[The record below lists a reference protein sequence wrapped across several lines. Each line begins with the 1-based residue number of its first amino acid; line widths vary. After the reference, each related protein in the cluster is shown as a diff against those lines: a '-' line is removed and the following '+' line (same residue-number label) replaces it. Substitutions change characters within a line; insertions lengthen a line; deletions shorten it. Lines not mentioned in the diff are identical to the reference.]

1 MVWAGSRL
9 GTLSC
14 QRQLPEIRFRTR
26 KPYWQTNG
34 VAGWRN
40 HCVIEA
46 IAIHP
51 FHVTSS
57 PRKKNDSIV
66 LSIVFCSNRCSTLI
80 WSETLPIL
88 YHIIS
93 YYNNIY
99 IIEYIYILLLYLL
112 LINGQLKH
120 HPPHFGVMP
129 GAAGPGA
136 PALERRRP
144 ERRGVSEDR
153 GGAVPRRGSTAL
165 KNGEFMGFK
174 GNSRGISCSRRRFK
188 QKCDLMVS

>member
-57 PRKKNDSIV
+57 PLKKNDSIV
-66 LSIVFCSNRCSTLI
+66 LSIVFCPNRCSTLI

-99 IIEYIYILLLYLL
+99 IIEYIYIY
-112 LINGQLKH
+112 IIIIPFANQRPAKT
-120 HPPHFGVMP
+120 PPPPFWGNARRCRARGSGA
-129 GAAGPGA
+129 GAAASRTPRSFWG
-136 PALERRRP
+136 
-144 ERRGVSEDR
+144 
-153 GGAVPRRGSTAL
+153 PRRSSAQARFDGSE
-165 KNGEFMGFK
+165 KWWVHGIQRKFK
-174 GNSRGISCSRRRFK
+174 GDFMLEK
-188 QKCDLMVS
+188 TV